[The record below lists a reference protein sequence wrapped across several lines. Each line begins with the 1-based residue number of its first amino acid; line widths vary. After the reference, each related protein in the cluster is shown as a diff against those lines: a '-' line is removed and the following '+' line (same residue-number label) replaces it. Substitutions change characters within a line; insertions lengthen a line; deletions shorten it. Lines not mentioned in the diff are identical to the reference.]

1 MRHAGTSFPQPT
13 PSARAF
19 ACVRR
24 HDPPLEEKMMN
35 RQTWFVTGAASL
47 LGADIVRQALAAGHR
62 VVAVDADPLAALQ
75 RLAAVAGE
83 HLLLLPLDEIDAS
96 AVGVVVQSVV
106 DRFGGID
113 VLVHGAAAC
122 SPRSPVD
129 APTPAHDFSASVR
142 SLFNITRGVLEAM
155 REQGAGRIHHL
166 VPPPDRRHGPTLFSI
181 AGFCEAVAAD
191 VAPFGIEVTA
201 VPSHE
206 AMHLLR
212 TASGRDRGAL
222 LEEA

>member
-1 MRHAGTSFPQPT
+1 
-13 PSARAF
+13 
-19 ACVRR
+19 
-24 HDPPLEEKMMN
+24 MN

-83 HLLLLPLDEIDAS
+83 HLLVLPLDEIDAS

-122 SPRSPVD
+122 SPRSAVD
-129 APTPAHDFSASVR
+129 APTPAHDFSAAVR

-166 VPPPDRRHGPTLFSI
+166 VPPPDIRRGPTLFSI
-181 AGFCEAVAAD
+181 AGFCEAVATD

-206 AMHLLR
+206 AMTLLR
-212 TASGRDRGAL
+212 AASGRERGEL
-222 LEEA
+222 LEEEA

>member
-1 MRHAGTSFPQPT
+1 
-13 PSARAF
+13 
-19 ACVRR
+19 
-24 HDPPLEEKMMN
+24 MN
-35 RQTWFVTGAASL
+35 RQTWFVTGAASR
-47 LGADIVRQALAAGHR
+47 LGADIVRQALARGHQ
-62 VVAVDADPLAALQ
+62 VVAADADPLAVLRRVGDAADARLLALALDEVDARAVGAAVQ
-75 RLAAVAGE
+75 AAVA
-83 HLLLLPLDEIDAS
+83 
-96 AVGVVVQSVV
+96 
-106 DRFGGID
+106 RFGGID

-122 SPRSPVD
+122 SPRSPAD

-166 VPPPDRRHGPTLFSI
+166 VPPPELRRGPTLFSI

-206 AMHLLR
+206 AMALLR
-212 TASGRDRGAL
+212 AASGRDRGEL